1 MCRKLNT
8 IWVMIIS
15 FSAGAFLG
23 FNFRPLL
30 AFIISHG
37 FGDENSGGVAKGAI
51 AVLSI
56 LFSAV
61 VGYLVGAVKSFRD
74 EKQKAYGEILPP
86 IVRMAYTSNP
96 TPDDEKDFNKALAK
110 LWLYANREVAFK
122 VDRVASILV
131 DPRRGN
137 KTEAIQQAIVAIRK
151 DIHHKWPFSKIKP
164 DEVAHL
170 YMRIGGQ

>member
-1 MCRKLNT
+1 MTKTLNS
-8 IWVMIIS
+8 IWVVIIS
-15 FSAGAFLG
+15 FFAGALLG
-23 FNFRPLL
+23 YYFRPLL
-30 AFIISHG
+30 TFIISHG
-37 FGDENSGGVAKGAI
+37 LGPEDSSLVAKGAI
-51 AVLSI
+51 AVLSL
-56 LFSAV
+56 LFSAG
-61 VGYLVGAVKSFRD
+61 VGYLFGAIKSFRD

-96 TPDDEKDFNKALAK
+96 TADDEKDFNKALAK

-137 KTEAIQQAIVAIRK
+137 KTEAIQQAVVAIRR

-164 DEVAHL
+164 EEVLHL

>member
-1 MCRKLNT
+1 M
-8 IWVMIIS
+8 
-15 FSAGAFLG
+15 A
-23 FNFRPLL
+23 LL
-30 AFIISHG
+30 ISHASG
-37 FGDENSGGVAKGAI
+37 LGILGGVTKGVI

-56 LFSAV
+56 LFSAM

-86 IVRMAYTSNP
+86 IVRMAYTS
-96 TPDDEKDFNKALAK
+96 TLTQDDEKDFNKALAK
-110 LWLYANREVAFK
+110 LWLYANRDVAFK

-131 DPRRGN
+131 DPSRGN

-151 DIHHKWPFSKIKP
+151 DIHHKWPFSNIKP

-170 YMRIGGQ
+170 YMRIGAQ